1 MAGNMTFPMK
11 PYAQTQLWLFF
22 SLTSVLVMN
31 WTYTYSNETM
41 IWTEAKPW
49 CQRHSQ
55 MLMVI
60 KSEKHNNRPKDNL
73 QKLKQYYWIGLRK
86 AGAIW
91 TEQTSED
98 NGFCSDNRTTDED
111 CVEIYNN
118 NEESNGKW
126 NEEKC
131 TKKKRAL
138 CYKGYK
144 HVLVA
149 LSGYAMISTICCCVF
164 CYSCCR
170 KKKKSMKQNRRNSAW
185 HSKSSCSRTD
195 ALWKCEKSSY
205 SREADK
211 MMFWKHIRM
220 YVGWTVLM
228 IMMNKGVQA
237 WSYNYTTN
245 SMNWETAR
253 KWCRE
258 HFTDMVAIQNKEEVM
273 HLNQILPFH
282 RSYYWIGLRKI
293 ADQWMWV
300 GTMKPLALEATNWAT
315 GEPNNQGTSEDC
327 VEIYIKRTKDMGM
340 WNDDKCSKKKA
351 ALCYTASCS
360 EWSCSEHGECV
371 ETIGNYTCRC
381 NPGFTGPRCD
391 EAVECGAVRSPEQGF
406 VQCDHVYGDFHFNS
420 SCRFHCARGYILQ
433 GSERLQCLQ
442 LGKWD
447 SDPPECQVVECP
459 PIKTTVSGGNLTCSH
474 PLHTNSYNSTCVFLC
489 EEGFELRGSHTT
501 LCDHTGQWTHNL
513 PTCTAVTCDP
523 LVTPVN
529 GHMTCTDPLG
539 AFSFRSSCA
548 VSCEEGYT
556 LRGENTLT
564 CLNTGTWS
572 AQTPACEAVTCD
584 PLVTP
589 VNGHMTCTDPLGA
602 FSFRSWCAVSCEEG
616 YTLRG
621 ENTLTC
627 LMTGTWSAQTPAC
640 EAVTCDP
647 LVTPV
652 NGHMTCTDPL
662 GAFSFRSSCAVS
674 CEEGYTLRGENT
686 LTCLNTGTWSAQ
698 TPACEVV
705 RCSALSSA
713 PHGSMRCTDP
723 LEQFAYRSDCQSEC
737 DTGFLLR
744 GSNHT
749 ECNAQGKWSHSLPVC
764 EVVRCSALSSAPHGS
779 MRCTDPLEQ
788 FAYRSDCQSEC
799 DTGFLLRGSNHTECN
814 AQGKWSH
821 SLPVCEAV
829 TCDPLVTP
837 VNGHMTCTDP
847 LGAFSF
853 RSWCAVS
860 CEEGY
865 TLRGEN
871 TLTCLNTG
879 TWSAQTPACEAR
891 QCPSLFRP
899 EKGWI
904 NCSHPHSPFSY
915 GSRCTFGCE
924 IGYQLGEEFELH
936 CTTSGTWSQAVP
948 SCNVV
953 QCKSLTREPL
963 SHPDSTPVPFMN
975 CSHPRGNFSFG
986 SQCMFSCPEGYRLN
1000 GTSDLLCTP
1009 AGLWTDLLPNCSIE
1023 GMPLGT
1029 GLLVYGAV
1037 GAASSLGLLLMGGF
1051 VMLLVRHFSTKD
1063 KFSPDY
1069 STWDGALNPVFEDY

>member
-572 AQTPACEAVTCD
+572 AQTPACEVVRCSALSSA
-584 PLVTP
+584 PH
-589 VNGHMTCTDPLGA
+589 GSMRCTDPLEQFA
-602 FSFRSWCAVSCEEG
+602 YRSDCQSECDTG
-616 YTLRG
+616 FLLRG
-621 ENTLTC
+621 SNHTECNAQ
-627 LMTGTWSAQTPAC
+627 GKWSHS
-640 EAVTCDP
+640 
-647 LVTPV
+647 LPV
-652 NGHMTCTDPL
+652 
-662 GAFSFRSSCAVS
+662 
-674 CEEGYTLRGENT
+674 
-686 LTCLNTGTWSAQ
+686 
-698 TPACEVV
+698 CEVV